1 MTEDSS
7 KVDEA
12 LKASKH
18 LARTSL
24 ERIRFNTAA
33 TAEAI
38 ENINRNLDAI
48 EQRRLRST
56 QKENE
61 LVTEEVVASEL
72 VSEEFV
78 AEEFVAEEF
87 VAEEVV
93 SEEFITEELSNTSFQ
108 VQFERTQTVA
118 PIVAGILKVVDLNR
132 FEGDKHTVYWD
143 ELDQLVLVRNS
154 DGAQLMKASYNSENS
169 QWEPVEPSQL
179 TSEEVQH
186 FQQLIPKIQPGL
198 QHLKEEKER
207 VQNRNHGLSL

>member
-1 MTEDSS
+1 MGGVEGVTEDDNR
-7 KVDEA
+7 VDSA
-12 LKASKH
+12 LNASKN

-72 VSEEFV
+72 VSEELV
-78 AEEFVAEEF
+78 SEEFVAEE
-87 VAEEVV
+87 VVSKEVV

-132 FEGDKHTVYWD
+132 FEGLEHTVYWD

-154 DGAQLMKASYNSENS
+154 CSD
-169 QWEPVEPSQL
+169 
-179 TSEEVQH
+179 
-186 FQQLIPKIQPGL
+186 L
-198 QHLKEEKER
+198 QC
-207 VQNRNHGLSL
+207 